1 MNHYSLFTLKQN
13 SLSRF
18 IRIISILILSVCQVQ
33 TCYPQEYYEEIT
45 YPDTLD
51 IVSMLPISHDTIII
65 GISTNNPYAYGCIYK
80 SFDGGD
86 TWGFAGLNQ
95 THVYC
100 FLQGVGDTIY
110 AGTGYGIFRTGNYGE
125 NWEQILPFG
134 GNVISLAR
142 LQSGEIFAGFFWGGI
157 MRSLDHGMTWDTSLV
172 LDQFSDI
179 NAILPVS
186 ENEIYAAG
194 TSYMSID
201 AGVFVSRDLGETW
214 DNIGLVGYNI
224 QALGYNADHELFAG
238 CYYVGLLKTADS
250 GMTWETVF
258 PHRDVL
264 SIVIDY
270 DEMYLGCGNQ
280 SYFNGG
286 IFYSSDKGLT
296 WEDHTYNITNKDV
309 EEIAITD
316 DQYFYSL
323 SRYEAAVLGPPFN
336 RSFDPVFINERD
348 LPKYLNVKVFPN
360 PASDFLNIRLSPVYR
375 NSGKLSLSIYDQ
387 TGHLLIN
394 DSAFISTDIQTF
406 NTDITNLIPG
416 IYYIKVIVGRS
427 KYLSKLIVL

>member
-1 MNHYSLFTLKQN
+1 
-13 SLSRF
+13 
-18 IRIISILILSVCQVQ
+18 
-33 TCYPQEYYEEIT
+33 
-45 YPDTLD
+45 
-51 IVSMLPISHDTIII
+51 MLPISHDTIII

-110 AGTGYGIFRTGNYGE
+110 TGTGYGIFKSGNYGDS
-125 NWEQILPFG
+125 WELILPMTE
-134 GNVISLAR
+134 NIVNIAR
-142 LQSGEIFAGFFWGGI
+142 LQSGELFAGFMGGI

-172 LDQFSDI
+172 LDQFSSI
-179 NAILPVS
+179 HEILPVS
-186 ENEIYAAG
+186 ENEIYAGG

-201 AGVFVSRDLGETW
+201 AGVFMSRDLGETW

-224 QALGYNADHELFAG
+224 QALGYNGDHELFAG
-238 CYYVGLLKTADS
+238 CYYDGLLKTADS

-270 DEMYLGCGNQ
+270 DEMYLGCGKQ
-280 SYFNGG
+280 SYLNGG
-286 IFYSSDKGLT
+286 IFYSCDNGLT

-309 EEIAITD
+309 EKIVLTD

-323 SRYEAAVLGPPFN
+323 SRFSTAYGPPFY
-336 RSFDPVFINERD
+336 RSADPVFTAENNLPPD
-348 LPKYLNVKVFPN
+348 LNISIYPN
-360 PASDFLNIRLSPVYR
+360 PASDNLNISISPAYTK
-375 NSGKLSLSIYDQ
+375 SGKLKFSIYDQ
-387 TGHLLIN
+387 TGHIVKS
-394 DSAFISTDIQTF
+394 DSTFISPESQTF
-406 NTDITNLIPG
+406 NTDITNLTPG
-416 IYYIKVIVGRS
+416 IYYIKVLVGRS